1 MEEYVS
7 VLWIYLINSNNMIIL
22 NYVVICCDVCIYI
35 CIIYTV
41 KHSQDL
47 IDKAPDQLIALEKKL
62 KILVKNDHKLRTENK
77 TTENHQAVQKLCSGQ
92 MWTVLSFQVRTS
104 LQPQE
109 LHRSPRSL
117 ALRILRL
124 SETPVRRHVTL
135 VTRVTTLE
143 YSMTIMARNCA
154 QAWNR
159 LK

>member
-1 MEEYVS
+1 
-7 VLWIYLINSNNMIIL
+7 MIIL

-35 CIIYTV
+35 YILCIIYTV

-47 IDKAPDQLIALEKKL
+47 IDKAPDHTSYILIALEKKL
-62 KILVKNDHKLRTENK
+62 IILVKNDHKLRTENK

-135 VTRVTTLE
+135 VTRVSTLE

-154 QAWNR
+154 QA
-159 LK
+159 